1 LFQSTNKRHKISDS
15 IIDQIRNVI
24 LSGQLKPGEKIASE
38 KELLAQFGVSK
49 ATLREALRVLETM
62 GLVEI
67 KKGVAGGVFIAEVDM
82 KTTLHSITHFLQFK
96 EVSIKDI
103 TMVRYLL
110 EPPVALIA
118 ASRIQPE
125 DIEKLETMIADRPT
139 TEKVTASRD
148 IGFHRYLARMTGN
161 PILILMMDFIDNMLN
176 DIKFKV
182 NLGNEFYQ
190 QVSHDHR
197 SILECLKQKDGE
209 GAKREIINDLLKV
222 GDYLAKV
229 TESPSFDSATIPE
242 DHLMH
247 RPFQGPILQ
256 NGSPGEE
263 VLSFKDLGEIFE
275 KEIADKHLTG
285 GSFFKKIG
293 TGELYFISL
302 SDKDHSN
309 KTEP

>member
-1 LFQSTNKRHKISDS
+1 LFESTNKRHKISDD

-24 LSGQLKPGEKIASE
+24 LSGQLKPGDKIASE
-38 KELLAQFGVSK
+38 KELLSQFGVSK

-96 EVSIKDI
+96 EVSVKDI

-110 EPPVALIA
+110 EPPIALIA

-125 DIEKLETMIADRPT
+125 DIEKLETLIADRPT

-190 QVSHDHR
+190 QVSQAHR
-197 SILECLKQKDGE
+197 SILECLKRKDGE
-209 GAKREIINDLLKV
+209 GARKKIISDLLEV
-222 GDYLAKV
+222 GDYLAKA
-229 TESPSFDSATIPE
+229 TESPFFDPATITD
-242 DHLMH
+242 DHLMYH
-247 RPFQGPILQ
+247 PSQTPTLQ
-256 NGSPGEE
+256 DASQDE
-263 VLSFKDLGEIFE
+263 VLLPKDLGQIFG
-275 KEIADKHLTG
+275 KEIVEKLQRE
-285 GSFFKKIG
+285 GSLFQKVG

-302 SDKDHSN
+302 HEKNHN
-309 KTEP
+309 GKTE